1 MRAKQLHFAP
11 NNFIFAPKNIIFCAK
26 FKFTPAPEEK
36 ILLGVKPKVAPEEK
50 NLLGIK
56 PKVAPEISRK
66 SGVKRKLDSD
76 TKWMNLLDA

>member
-1 MRAKQLHFAP
+1 MRQITSCLRAKQLHFAP

-50 NLLGIK
+50 
-56 PKVAPEISRK
+56 K
-66 SGVKRKLDSD
+66 SAWNK
-76 TKWMNLLDA
+76 TKSCVGDFQEKWGKTQTGL